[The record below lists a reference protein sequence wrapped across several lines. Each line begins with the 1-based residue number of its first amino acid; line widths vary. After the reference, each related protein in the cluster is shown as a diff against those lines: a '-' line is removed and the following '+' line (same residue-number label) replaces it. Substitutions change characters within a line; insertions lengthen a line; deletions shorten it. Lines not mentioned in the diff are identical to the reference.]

1 MLYLLFNYDL
11 FFPLKISIILFL
23 IDAARRNGD
32 ERSEE
37 ANRVAFE
44 LKQNREG
51 EGSKMTFRNF
61 FIKTF
66 TRFAKI
72 SED

>member
-1 MLYLLFNYDL
+1 MIYFSRSKYQ
-11 FFPLKISIILFL
+11 SYSRLFL

-37 ANRVAFE
+37 TNRVAFE
-44 LKQNREG
+44 LKQNWEG
-51 EGSKMTFRNF
+51 ELTFRNF

>member
-1 MLYLLFNYDL
+1 MIYFSRSKYQ
-11 FFPLKISIILFL
+11 SYSRLFL

-37 ANRVAFE
+37 SNRVAFE